1 MSNVVFLSGKMSGLP
16 DLGRAQ
22 FEMYDR
28 LVHEMVPDVCVLN
41 PAVLPQDLPIDRCLP
56 ITFAMID
63 QADTVFML
71 PGWEDSVGAK
81 LEHDYAL
88 YNGKHIWLGLP

>member
-1 MSNVVFLSGKMSGLP
+1 MVVFLSGKMSGMP
-16 DLGRAQ
+16 DLGRTQ
-22 FEMYDR
+22 FKTYDR
-28 LVHEMVPDVCVLN
+28 LVRETVPDVCVLN
-41 PAVLPQDLPIDRCLP
+41 PAALPQDLPIDRCLP